1 MAVAALST
9 AVRGAHT
16 PAPVQAAFAEW
27 KSAWAAYNAT
37 PVEDET
43 PESEEAFWTRLG
55 QLEATIRDTPTREAA
70 DVAAKLWLVLAHT
83 ALGHTGREGVATTA
97 SVEGL
102 QRIHDELDS
111 NQQLIASAIVA
122 LTAMEG

>member
-9 AVRGAHT
+9 ATRSAHA
-16 PAPVQAAFAEW
+16 PAPIQAAFAEW

-37 PVEDET
+37 PIEGET
-43 PESEEAFWTRLG
+43 PESEEAFWTQIG
-55 QLEATIRDTPTREAA
+55 QLEATIRETPTRAAA

-83 ALGHTGREGVATTA
+83 ALGQTGREGVATTA

-102 QRIHDELDS
+102 QGIHDKLDS

-122 LTAMEG
+122 LNAMEG